1 METSCD
7 ETSVAVVRDGEQI
20 LSNLLS
26 SQELIHQRYG
36 GIVPELAS
44 RRHLEVI
51 DGLISKALQEAQ
63 VTWKG
68 LDALAVTVGP
78 GLIGALLVGV
88 SYAKAMAYALNIP
101 LIGVNHLEGHLLA
114 PLFEYREINF
124 PMVALVV
131 SGGHTNLFLVKE
143 IGHYVLL
150 GKTRDDAAGEAL
162 DKGAR
167 MMGLGYPGGPI
178 LDRLSQQGDAANID
192 FPRAYISP
200 DSLDFS
206 FSGLKTALRE
216 YLGKSVYSR
225 EDLKEQL
232 PNLAASFQQAVVDVL
247 VYKTLQAAKRFG
259 VSQVVVGG
267 GVAANTVLRRQLREQ
282 GSGEGIQVFFP
293 SPILCT
299 DNAAMVAAVGYHY
312 FRKGICASLELNPSA
327 TLSLA
332 Q

>member
-312 FRKGICASLELNPSA
+312 FRKGICTSLELNPSA